1 MSKNHPLFISVE
13 ASQLI
18 STVMNKSTDAPAKT
32 LGIMKMLKPHFPALA
47 LGLLAAIG
55 EGIANLLDPWPLKI
69 VLDDVLRSQYTH
81 GWLNR
86 FIFSTF
92 GSDKLAVLKF
102 AVLAVFLIAVAGAL
116 CSYAEKYLTT

>member
-47 LGLLAAIG
+47 LGLLAALG
-55 EGIANLLDPWPLKI
+55 EGVANLLDPWPLKI
-69 VLDDVLRSQYTH
+69 VLDDVLREQPVH
-81 GWLNR
+81 GWLSR
-86 FIFSTF
+86 FILSTV
-92 GSDKLAVLKF
+92 GRDSSAILKF
-102 AVLAVFLIAVAGAL
+102 AVLAVFFIAVAEAL
-116 CSYAEKYLTT
+116 CSYA